1 MNVSKTAAPAPA
13 SGQIPAQ
20 PSGMSVS
27 WQARRRRPGVLALAA
42 ALIAAGAV
50 GNYWYWTQ
58 NGQRSPVLV
67 MARDVPAGTVI
78 QDADLAEASVALD
91 PALKAIGTSQRAEV
105 VGKRA
110 AVELLPGVLL
120 APGQI
125 TTRTLV
131 RQGEQLVGLNLKPGQ
146 MPDSPLKPEDQVQVV
161 FTGDSGAA
169 APGKNGK
176 PGQDG
181 PVTVDARIV
190 RVGSKQDSTGQQ
202 VIDVAVTSAD
212 GPRLAAQA
220 AAGNVA
226 LAVKAAGGG
235 AGS

>member
-1 MNVSKTAAPAPA
+1 M
-13 SGQIPAQ
+13 
-20 PSGMSVS
+20 
-27 WQARRRRPGVLALAA
+27 LALAA

-50 GNYWYWTQ
+50 GNYLYWTQ

-91 PALKAIGTSQRAEV
+91 PALKAIGTGQRAQV

-110 AVELLPGVLL
+110 AVELLPGSLL

-125 TTRTLV
+125 TSRTLV
-131 RQGEQLVGLNLKPGQ
+131 HQDEQLVGLNLKPGQ
-146 MPDSPLKPEDQVQVV
+146 MPDSPLRPEDQVQVV
-161 FTGDSGAA
+161 FTGDGGAA
-169 APGKNGK
+169 SVGKNGK
-176 PGQDG
+176 GQDSG
-181 PVTVDARIV
+181 PVTVEARIV
-190 RVGSKQDSTGQQ
+190 RVGNRQDSTGQQ
-202 VIDVAVTSAD
+202 VIDVAVKSVD

-226 LAVKAAGGG
+226 LAVKAASE

>member
-1 MNVSKTAAPAPA
+1 MSKTAAPASTA
-13 SGQIPAQ
+13 GQIPAQ
-20 PSGMSVS
+20 PGPPSLR

-58 NGQRSPVLV
+58 NGQRTPVLV
-67 MARDVPAGTVI
+67 MARDVSAGTVI

-91 PALKAIGTSQRAEV
+91 PALKAIGTGQRAQV

-110 AVELLPGVLL
+110 AVELLPGALL
-120 APGQI
+120 APGQV
-125 TTRTLV
+125 TSRTLV
-131 RQGEQLVGLNLKPGQ
+131 RQDEQLVGLNLKPGQ
-146 MPDSPLKPEDQVQVV
+146 LPDSPLKPEDQVQVV
-161 FTGDSGAA
+161 FTGDSGATA
-169 APGKNGK
+169 AGKNGK
-176 PGQDG
+176 PGQDSG
-181 PVTVDARIV
+181 PVTVEARIV
-190 RVGSKQDSTGQQ
+190 RVGTKQDSTGQQ
-202 VIDVAVTSAD
+202 VIDVAVKSAG

-226 LAVKAAGGG
+226 LAVKAASG

>member
-1 MNVSKTAAPAPA
+1 M
-13 SGQIPAQ
+13 
-20 PSGMSVS
+20 
-27 WQARRRRPGVLALAA
+27 LALAA
-42 ALIAAGAV
+42 ALVAAGAV
-50 GNYWYWTQ
+50 GNYLYWTQ

-91 PALKAIGTSQRAEV
+91 PALKAIGTAQRAQV

-120 APGQI
+120 APGQV
-125 TTRTLV
+125 TSRTLV
-131 RQGEQLVGLNLKPGQ
+131 HQDEQLVGLNLKPGQ
-146 MPDSPLKPEDQVQVV
+146 LPDSPLKPEDRVEVV
-161 FTGDSGAA
+161 FTGDNGATTAGRNSKPDQPSGPATVAA
-169 APGKNGK
+169 R
-176 PGQDG
+176 
-181 PVTVDARIV
+181 VV

-220 AAGNVA
+220 AAGTVA
-226 LAVKAAGGG
+226 LAVKAASG

>member
-1 MNVSKTAAPAPA
+1 MSKTAAPASVA
-13 SGQIPAQ
+13 DQIPAQ
-20 PSGMSVS
+20 PGPPSLR

-58 NGQRSPVLV
+58 NGQRTPVLV
-67 MARDVPAGTVI
+67 VARDVAAGTVI

-91 PALKAIGTSQRAEV
+91 PALKAIGTGQRTQV

-110 AVELLPGVLL
+110 AVALLPGALL

-125 TTRTLV
+125 TSRTLV
-131 RQGEQLVGLNLKPGQ
+131 HQDEQLVGLNLKPGQ
-146 MPDSPLKPEDQVQVV
+146 LPDSPLKPEDQVQVV
-161 FTGDSGAA
+161 FTGDSTVTAS
-169 APGKNGK
+169 GKNGR
-176 PGQDG
+176 PGQDGG

-190 RVGSKQDSTGQQ
+190 RVGAKQDSTGQQ
-202 VIDVAVTSAD
+202 VIDVAVKSAD

-226 LAVKAAGGG
+226 LAVKAASG